1 MNNLDDESKRLKYLK
16 DLDRLNKIRE
26 AEKNKDNGIVDPDD
40 ISQKIK
46 NNIKLGNDFR
56 KEQKS
61 NGVEDIPSKSMDI
74 PLDDTHYKNSTPV
87 NDAIYGEGFEGSSKD
102 AVRSKRAK
110 ASSKNSGRGDNK
122 GKKKKHRVLK
132 AFLLLLLIL
141 AGYVGFRIY
150 TTQKGYYTVAVFGVD
165 SRNGNL
171 GKDALSDVNMI
182 CQVNRESGEI
192 RLVSIYRDTYVQ
204 INKDGTYHKFNE
216 AYFKGGPEQAIWTL
230 ENNLDVKVDDYITFN
245 WKAVVDGI
253 NILGGVDIEITD
265 AEFKYINGFI
275 TETVNSTGVGSYQ
288 LEHAGMNHLD
298 GVQAVAYARLRLMDT
313 DYQRTQRQRKV
324 VSLAFEKAKQADFKT
339 LSELIAVIL
348 PQTSTSITVDDL
360 IPFAKG
366 ISKYQLGETTGFPF
380 DKQTMDIGK
389 KDCVIAVTL
398 KSNVIALHSFL
409 YGDIPGYTY
418 IPSSTVTSISKH
430 IINETGLGNDDAST
444 DVPAADN
451 LDNKGSGGSQSSGQ
465 QANPQPAEQTAE
477 SSAAAESLEESTAE
491 STDESTE
498 EFESSTEES
507 KTVETTID
515 ETTPE
520 SDPED
525 IKVIEPKGT
534 TSADEISGPGVAPTK
549 AAETT
554 SAAKEIGPGV

>member
-1 MNNLDDESKRLKYLK
+1 MDNLDEESKRLKYLR
-16 DLDRLNKIRE
+16 DLNRLNKIRE
-26 AEKNKDNGIVDPDD
+26 AEKNKNSDNIEADD
-40 ISQKIK
+40 ISQKIIG
-46 NNIKLGNDFR
+46 NIKSDNKLEN
-56 KEQKS
+56 EQKS
-61 NGVEDIPSKSMDI
+61 SSLDEGSSRSMDV

-87 NDAIYGEGFEGSSKD
+87 NDAIYGEGFESSSK
-102 AVRSKRAK
+102 KTTYN
-110 ASSKNSGRGDNK
+110 KNSKTSGTTLKSNNK
-122 GKKKKHRVLK
+122 KKKKKHRVLK
-132 AFLLLLLIL
+132 TFLLLLIIL

-324 VSLAFEKAKQADFKT
+324 VSLAFDKAKQADFAT
-339 LSELIAVIL
+339 LSSLIAVIL

-360 IPFAKG
+360 LPFAKG
-366 ISKYQLGETTGFPF
+366 ISKYKLGETTGFPF

-398 KSNVIALHSFL
+398 KSNVIALHNFL

-430 IINETGLGNDDAST
+430 IINETGLGSDDATT
-444 DVPAADN
+444 DVPDADN
-451 LDNKGSGGSQSSGQ
+451 LDKQSSGVSSQGSNQ
-465 QANPQPAEQTAE
+465 QANPEPQEQATEATQ
-477 SSAAAESLEESTAE
+477 AAESLEESTE
-491 STDESTE
+491 ESTEESESSTDESKIT
-498 EFESSTEES
+498 
-507 KTVETTID
+507 ETTID
-515 ETTPE
+515 EITPE
-520 SDPED
+520 SDPD
-525 IKVIEPKGT
+525 DVHVIEPSGGNKE
-534 TSADEISGPGVAPTK
+534 DEMSGPGVAPTK
-549 AAETT
+549 PANTTTAAQ
-554 SAAKEIGPGV
+554 EIGPGVE

>member
-1 MNNLDDESKRLKYLK
+1 MDNLDEESKRLKYLR
-16 DLDRLNKIRE
+16 DLNRLNKIRE
-26 AEKNKDNGIVDPDD
+26 AEKNKNSDNIDSDD
-40 ISQKIK
+40 ISQKILG
-46 NNIKLGNDFR
+46 NIKSDNKLEN
-56 KEQKS
+56 EQKS
-61 NGVEDIPSKSMDI
+61 SSLDESSSRSMDV

-87 NDAIYGEGFEGSSKD
+87 NDAIYGEGFESSSK
-102 AVRSKRAK
+102 KTTYNKNPK
-110 ASSKNSGRGDNK
+110 ASGATLKSNNK
-122 GKKKKHRVLK
+122 KKKKKHRVLK
-132 AFLLLLLIL
+132 VFLLLLIIL

-324 VSLAFEKAKQADFKT
+324 VSLAFDKAKQADFAT
-339 LSELIAVIL
+339 LSSLIAVIL

-360 IPFAKG
+360 LPFAKG
-366 ISKYQLGETTGFPF
+366 ISKYKLGETTGFPF

-398 KSNVIALHSFL
+398 KSNVIALHNFL

-430 IINETGLGNDDAST
+430 IINETGLGSDDATT
-444 DVPAADN
+444 DVPDADN
-451 LDNKGSGGSQSSGQ
+451 LDKQSAGGSSQGSNQ
-465 QANPQPAEQTAE
+465 QANPEPQEQATEATQ
-477 SSAAAESLEESTAE
+477 AAESLEESTE
-491 STDESTE
+491 ESTEESESSTDES
-498 EFESSTEES
+498 
-507 KTVETTID
+507 KIAETTID

-525 IKVIEPKGT
+525 VHVIEPGGGNKE
-534 TSADEISGPGVAPTK
+534 DEMSGPGVAPTK
-549 AAETT
+549 PADTTTAAQ
-554 SAAKEIGPGV
+554 EIGPGVE

>member
-1 MNNLDDESKRLKYLK
+1 MDNLDEESKRLKYLR
-16 DLDRLNKIRE
+16 DLNRLNKIRE
-26 AEKNKDNGIVDPDD
+26 AEKNKNSDNIDSDD
-40 ISQKIK
+40 ISQKILG
-46 NNIKLGNDFR
+46 NIKSDNKLEN
-56 KEQKS
+56 EQKS
-61 NGVEDIPSKSMDI
+61 SSLDESSSRSMDV

-87 NDAIYGEGFEGSSKD
+87 NDAIYGEGFESSSK
-102 AVRSKRAK
+102 KTTYN
-110 ASSKNSGRGDNK
+110 KNSKTSGTTLKSNNK
-122 GKKKKHRVLK
+122 KKKKKHRVLK
-132 AFLLLLLIL
+132 TFLLLLIIL

-324 VSLAFEKAKQADFKT
+324 VSLAFDKAKQADFAT
-339 LSELIAVIL
+339 LSSLIAVIL

-360 IPFAKG
+360 LPFAKG
-366 ISKYQLGETTGFPF
+366 ISKYKLGETTGFPF

-398 KSNVIALHSFL
+398 KSNVIALHNFL

-430 IINETGLGNDDAST
+430 IINETGLGSDDATT
-444 DVPAADN
+444 DVPDADN
-451 LDNKGSGGSQSSGQ
+451 LDKQSSGGSSQGSNQ
-465 QANPQPAEQTAE
+465 QANPELQEQATEVTQAT
-477 SSAAAESLEESTAE
+477 ESLEESTAE
-491 STDESTE
+491 SAEESESSTDES
-498 EFESSTEES
+498 
-507 KTVETTID
+507 KIAETTID

-525 IKVIEPKGT
+525 VHVIEPGGGNKE
-534 TSADEISGPGVAPTK
+534 DEMSGPGVAPTK
-549 AAETT
+549 PANTTTAAQ
-554 SAAKEIGPGV
+554 EIGPGVE

>member
-1 MNNLDDESKRLKYLK
+1 MDNLDEESKRLKYLR
-16 DLDRLNKIRE
+16 DLNRLNKIRE
-26 AEKNKDNGIVDPDD
+26 AEKNKNSDNIEADD
-40 ISQKIK
+40 ISQKILG
-46 NNIKLGNDFR
+46 NIKSDNKLEN
-56 KEQKS
+56 EQKS
-61 NGVEDIPSKSMDI
+61 SNLDESSSRSMDV

-87 NDAIYGEGFEGSSKD
+87 NDAIYGEGFESSSK
-102 AVRSKRAK
+102 KTTYNKNPK
-110 ASSKNSGRGDNK
+110 ASGATLKSNNK
-122 GKKKKHRVLK
+122 KKKKKHRVLK
-132 AFLLLLLIL
+132 VFLLLLIIL

-324 VSLAFEKAKQADFKT
+324 VSLAFDKAKQADFAT
-339 LSELIAVIL
+339 LSSLIAVIL

-360 IPFAKG
+360 LPFAKG
-366 ISKYQLGETTGFPF
+366 ISKYKLGETTGFPF

-398 KSNVIALHSFL
+398 KSNVIALHNFL

-430 IINETGLGNDDAST
+430 IINETGLGSDDATT
-444 DVPAADN
+444 DVPDADN
-451 LDNKGSGGSQSSGQ
+451 LDKQSSGGSSQGSNQ
-465 QANPQPAEQTAE
+465 QANPEPQEQATEATQ
-477 SSAAAESLEESTAE
+477 AAESLEESTE
-491 STDESTE
+491 ESTEESESSTDES
-498 EFESSTEES
+498 
-507 KTVETTID
+507 KIAETTID

-525 IKVIEPKGT
+525 VHVIEPSGGNKE
-534 TSADEISGPGVAPTK
+534 DEMSGPGVAPTK
-549 AAETT
+549 PANTTTAAQ
-554 SAAKEIGPGV
+554 EIGPGVE

>member
-1 MNNLDDESKRLKYLK
+1 MDNLDEESKRLKYLR
-16 DLDRLNKIRE
+16 DLNRLNKIRE
-26 AEKNKDNGIVDPDD
+26 AEKNKNSDNIEADD
-40 ISQKIK
+40 ISQKILG
-46 NNIKLGNDFR
+46 NIKSDNKLEN
-56 KEQKS
+56 EQKS
-61 NGVEDIPSKSMDI
+61 SNLDESSSRSMDV

-87 NDAIYGEGFEGSSKD
+87 NDAIYGEGFESSSKKTTYNKN
-102 AVRSKRAK
+102 SK
-110 ASSKNSGRGDNK
+110 ASGATLKSNNK
-122 GKKKKHRVLK
+122 KKKKKHRVLK
-132 AFLLLLLIL
+132 TFLLLLIIL

-324 VSLAFEKAKQADFKT
+324 VSLAFDKAKQADFAT
-339 LSELIAVIL
+339 LSSLIAVIL

-360 IPFAKG
+360 LPFAKG
-366 ISKYQLGETTGFPF
+366 ISKYKLGETTGFPF

-398 KSNVIALHSFL
+398 KSNVIALHNFL

-430 IINETGLGNDDAST
+430 IINETGLGSDDATT
-444 DVPAADN
+444 DVPSADN
-451 LDNKGSGGSQSSGQ
+451 LDKQSSGGSSQGSNQ
-465 QANPQPAEQTAE
+465 QANPEPQEQATEATQ
-477 SSAAAESLEESTAE
+477 AAESLEESTE
-491 STDESTE
+491 ESTEESESSTDESKIT
-498 EFESSTEES
+498 
-507 KTVETTID
+507 ETTID

-525 IKVIEPKGT
+525 VHVIEPGGGNKE
-534 TSADEISGPGVAPTK
+534 DEMSGPGVAPTK
-549 AAETT
+549 PANTTTAAQ
-554 SAAKEIGPGV
+554 EIGPGVE

>member
-1 MNNLDDESKRLKYLK
+1 
-16 DLDRLNKIRE
+16 
-26 AEKNKDNGIVDPDD
+26 
-40 ISQKIK
+40 
-46 NNIKLGNDFR
+46 
-56 KEQKS
+56 
-61 NGVEDIPSKSMDI
+61 
-74 PLDDTHYKNSTPV
+74 
-87 NDAIYGEGFEGSSKD
+87 
-102 AVRSKRAK
+102 
-110 ASSKNSGRGDNK
+110 
-122 GKKKKHRVLK
+122 
-132 AFLLLLLIL
+132 
-141 AGYVGFRIY
+141 
-150 TTQKGYYTVAVFGVD
+150 
-165 SRNGNL
+165 
-171 GKDALSDVNMI
+171 MI

-324 VSLAFEKAKQADFKT
+324 VSLAFDKAKQADFAT
-339 LSELIAVIL
+339 LSSLIAVIL

-360 IPFAKG
+360 LPFAKG
-366 ISKYQLGETTGFPF
+366 ISKYKLGETTGFPF

-398 KSNVIALHSFL
+398 KSNVIALHNFL

-430 IINETGLGNDDAST
+430 IINETGLGSDDATT
-444 DVPAADN
+444 DVPDADN
-451 LDNKGSGGSQSSGQ
+451 LDKQSSGGSSQGSNQ
-465 QANPQPAEQTAE
+465 QANPELQEQATEVTQAT
-477 SSAAAESLEESTAE
+477 ESLEESTAE
-491 STDESTE
+491 SAEESESSTDES
-498 EFESSTEES
+498 
-507 KTVETTID
+507 KIAETTID

-525 IKVIEPKGT
+525 VHVIEPSGGNKE
-534 TSADEISGPGVAPTK
+534 DEMSGPGVAPTK
-549 AAETT
+549 PANTTTAAQ
-554 SAAKEIGPGV
+554 EIGPGVE

>member
-1 MNNLDDESKRLKYLK
+1 MDNLDEESKRLKYLR
-16 DLDRLNKIRE
+16 DLNRLNKIRE
-26 AEKNKDNGIVDPDD
+26 AEKNKNSDNIDSDD
-40 ISQKIK
+40 ISQKIIG
-46 NNIKLGNDFR
+46 NIKSDNKLEN
-56 KEQKS
+56 EQKS
-61 NGVEDIPSKSMDI
+61 SNLDESSSRSMDV

-87 NDAIYGEGFEGSSKD
+87 NDAIYGEGFESSSK
-102 AVRSKRAK
+102 KTTYNNNPK
-110 ASSKNSGRGDNK
+110 TSGATLKSNNK
-122 GKKKKHRVLK
+122 KKKKKHRVLK
-132 AFLLLLLIL
+132 TFLLLLIIL

-324 VSLAFEKAKQADFKT
+324 VSLAFDKAKQADFAT
-339 LSELIAVIL
+339 LSSLIAVIL

-366 ISKYQLGETTGFPF
+366 ISKYKLGETTGFPF

-398 KSNVIALHSFL
+398 KSNVIALHNFL

-430 IINETGLGNDDAST
+430 IINETGLGSDDATT
-444 DVPAADN
+444 DVPSADN
-451 LDNKGSGGSQSSGQ
+451 LDKQSSGGSSQGSNQ
-465 QANPQPAEQTAE
+465 QANPEPQEQATEVTQAT
-477 SSAAAESLEESTAE
+477 ESLEESTAE
-491 STDESTE
+491 SAEESESSTDES
-498 EFESSTEES
+498 
-507 KTVETTID
+507 KIAETTID

-525 IKVIEPKGT
+525 VHVIEPGGGNKE
-534 TSADEISGPGVAPTK
+534 DEMSGPGVAPTK
-549 AAETT
+549 PADTT
-554 SAAKEIGPGV
+554 TATQEIGPGVE